1 MKKNILA
8 LSIVTI
14 FALLTVWL
22 MAQQRDDNQA
32 DRDKVAA
39 AGLQKLIELSDPQT
53 EKITGVSTERLRT
66 AKLGEAVQLYYLNS
80 TTLKAA
86 DSISGINNYLLEN
99 KEYYYPVEE
108 GGTAIASIEI
118 VKTKENK
125 WGDRPGWWI

>member
-22 MAQQRDDNQA
+22 IAQQRDDNQA

-39 AGLQKLIELSDPQT
+39 AGLQQLIELSDPQT
-53 EKITGVSTERLRT
+53 EKMTGVSTERLRT

-86 DSISGINNYLLEN
+86 DSVSGINNYLL
-99 KEYYYPVEE
+99 
-108 GGTAIASIEI
+108 
-118 VKTKENK
+118 
-125 WGDRPGWWI
+125 